1 MENNEKSFEELIS
14 DFENVIRNLENK
26 NISLDDAVKNYNL
39 GIELSKKCYDI
50 LDKNEKLVTLKMT
63 ENGLEN
69 FDSKGD

>member
-1 MENNEKSFEELIS
+1 M
-14 DFENVIRNLENK
+14 ENK
-26 NISLDDAVKNYNL
+26 NISLDDAVKNYTL

>member
-26 NISLDDAVKNYNL
+26 NISLDDAVKNYTL

-50 LDKNEKLVTLKMT
+50 LDKNEKLVTLKMA

>member
-26 NISLDDAVKNYNL
+26 NISLDDSVKNYTL

>member
-26 NISLDDAVKNYNL
+26 NISLDDAVKNYTL
-39 GIELSKKCYDI
+39 GIKLSKKCYDI

>member
-26 NISLDDAVKNYNL
+26 NISLDDAVKKYTL

>member
-26 NISLDDAVKNYNL
+26 NISLDDAVKTYTL